1 MIFVIIFIRI
11 YRTKLPDPTYTAKVI
26 LIIMQTLVL
35 SSMIKVFMTQ
45 VYGAG
50 YIEKLIESGNMKMV
64 YLLPIIP
71 CSIFTHFFYTEQR
84 VDYLKTKYE
93 KYSNLT
99 LSIRMLLAIGV
110 MLALIFFN
118 SIVNAI
124 I

>member
-1 MIFVIIFIRI
+1 MIFDIIFIRI
-11 YRTKLPDPTYTAKVI
+11 NRTKLPDPTYAAKVI
-26 LIIMQTLVL
+26 VIILQTLVL

-71 CSIFTHFFYTEQR
+71 CSILTHFLYTERR
-84 VDYLKTKYE
+84 VGRLVDKFGR
-93 KYSNLT
+93 YSNIQLN
-99 LSIRMLLAIGV
+99 LRLAFSICILLI
-110 MLALIFFN
+110 LIFLN
-118 SIVNAI
+118 TITNKI